1 MKSLKE
7 KCFRLMI
14 RMPLLSAIAAK
25 RLKEVDNTIA
35 HKFSST
41 FGSQTFYTQ
50 LPLKGRSSDQILEEL
65 LSYQKIGKIEWR
77 SGRASGL
84 HSL

>member
-1 MKSLKE
+1 
-7 KCFRLMI
+7 
-14 RMPLLSAIAAK
+14 MPFLNAIAAK

-35 HKFSST
+35 HNFGST